1 VVRAKN
7 NLPAKASQ
15 LRKQP
20 LGHLAEL
27 LGLQQ
32 AQAGVAGL
40 GDQPGLDKPAER
52 AGEGLAGE
60 VQMAGD
66 VPFQPRQFE
75 RAIGGGPRPFW
86 GSYTSRGRW
95 SIYGT
100 AAFG

>member
-1 VVRAKN
+1 
-7 NLPAKASQ
+7 
-15 LRKQP
+15 
-20 LGHLAEL
+20 
-27 LGLQQ
+27 
-32 AQAGVAGL
+32 
-40 GDQPGLDKPAER
+40 
-52 AGEGLAGE
+52 
-60 VQMAGD
+60 MAGD